1 MQENG
6 TDRTG
11 MPEDLERAAGEILLA
26 IWHWN
31 YVDWEAMAPLVTGP
45 MAKLLRANMA
55 ESEEAPSRTL
65 CELAI
70 SDSGFLE
77 DGFAWVRAV
86 YTWQETDDGACEGSE
101 TMVWT
106 LKNEDGRWKAC
117 SVGRSIPQM

>member
-6 TDRTG
+6 TDTTG
-11 MPEDLERAAGEILLA
+11 MSEDLERAAGEILLA

-86 YTWQETDDGACEGSE
+86 YTWQETGDGNDEGSE

>member
-1 MQENG
+1 
-6 TDRTG
+6 

-86 YTWQETDDGACEGSE
+86 YTWQETGDGNDEGSE

>member
-6 TDRTG
+6 TDMHKALG
-11 MPEDLERAAGEILLA
+11 RAAREILLA

-86 YTWQETDDGACEGSE
+86 YTWQETGDGNDEGSE

>member
-31 YVDWEAMAPLVTGP
+31 YADWEAMEPLVTGP

-86 YTWQETDDGACEGSE
+86 YTWQETGDGACEGSE

>member
-26 IWHWN
+26 IWRWN

-86 YTWQETDDGACEGSE
+86 YTWQETGDGNDEGSE

-117 SVGRSIPQM
+117 SVGREVPQM

>member
-6 TDRTG
+6 TDMHKALG
-11 MPEDLERAAGEILLA
+11 RAAREILLA

-31 YVDWEAMAPLVTGP
+31 YVDWEAMEPLVTGP
-45 MAKLLRANMA
+45 MAQLLRANMA

-86 YTWQETDDGACEGSE
+86 YTWQETGDGACEGSE

>member
-1 MQENG
+1 MRENG

-11 MPEDLERAAGEILLA
+11 MPEELERAAREILLA
-26 IWHWN
+26 IWH
-31 YVDWEAMAPLVTGP
+31 
-45 MAKLLRANMA
+45 LRANMA

-86 YTWQETDDGACEGSE
+86 YTWQETGDGNDEGSE

>member
-6 TDRTG
+6 TDMHKALG
-11 MPEDLERAAGEILLA
+11 RAAREILLA

-31 YVDWEAMAPLVTGP
+31 YVDWEAMEPLVTGP
-45 MAKLLRANMA
+45 MAQLLRANMA

-65 CELAI
+65 CKLAI
-70 SDSGFLE
+70 LESGFLE
-77 DGFAWVRAV
+77 DDFAWVRAV
-86 YTWQETDDGACEGSE
+86 YTWQETGDGACEGSE

>member
-6 TDRTG
+6 TDRTA

-31 YVDWEAMAPLVTGP
+31 YVDWEAMEPLVTGP

>member
-6 TDRTG
+6 NDRTG

-70 SDSGFLE
+70 SDGGFLE

-86 YTWQETDDGACEGSE
+86 YTWQETGDGACEGSE

>member
-11 MPEDLERAAGEILLA
+11 MPEELERAAGEILLA

-31 YVDWEAMAPLVTGP
+31 YVDWEVMEPLVTGP

-117 SVGRSIPQM
+117 SVGREVPQM

>member
-26 IWHWN
+26 IWRWN

-86 YTWQETDDGACEGSE
+86 YTWQETGDGNDEGSE

>member
-11 MPEDLERAAGEILLA
+11 MSEDLERAAGEILLA

-31 YVDWEAMAPLVTGP
+31 YVDWEAMEPLVTGP